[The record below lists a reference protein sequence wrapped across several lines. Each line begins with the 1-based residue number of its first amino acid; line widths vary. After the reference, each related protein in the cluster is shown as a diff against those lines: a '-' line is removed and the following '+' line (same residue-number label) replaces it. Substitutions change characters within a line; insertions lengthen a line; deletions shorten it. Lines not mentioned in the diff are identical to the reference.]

1 MLKNNVPI
9 NIIIDGREH
18 KSGVIKSLTGIE
30 NVTIR
35 IRQPSIGDYKID
47 TRLIVDMINVAYDK
61 TIR

>member
-18 KSGVIKSLTGIE
+18 KIRVIKSLAGIE

-35 IRQPSIGDYKID
+35 IRQLSMGDYQVDK
-47 TRLIVDMINVAYDK
+47 RLIFDIINVVCEK
-61 TIR
+61 Q